1 MVKVILLTIIIVA
14 VSILLLVIKIF
25 FVKDGRFPKTHIGDN
40 PDMKKRGIT
49 CALSTDYA
57 DRNTKGLHQ

>member
-14 VSILLLVIKIF
+14 VSILLLGIKIF

-40 PDMKKRGIT
+40 PDMKKRGMMKLIT
-49 CALSTDYA
+49 KRPKLIIIF
-57 DRNTKGLHQ
+57 RF

>member
-14 VSILLLVIKIF
+14 VSILLLCIKIF
-25 FVKDGRFPKTHIGDN
+25 FVKDGRFTKTHIGDN

>member
-14 VSILLLVIKIF
+14 VSILLLGIKIF

-40 PDMKKRGIT
+40 PD
-49 CALSTDYA
+49 S
-57 DRNTKGLHQ
+57 NTKGLHQ

>member
-14 VSILLLVIKIF
+14 VSILLLGIKIF
-25 FVKDGRFPKTHIGDN
+25 FVKDGRFPKTNIGDN

>member
-14 VSILLLVIKIF
+14 VSILLLGIKIF
-25 FVKDGRFPKTHIGDN
+25 FVKGGRFPQTHIGDN
-40 PDMKKRGIT
+40 PDMKKIGIT

-57 DRNTKGLHQ
+57 DRNKKGFHR

>member
-14 VSILLLVIKIF
+14 VSVLLLGIKIF
-25 FVKDGRFPKTHIGDN
+25 FVKGGRFPQTYIGDN

-57 DRNTKGLHQ
+57 DRNTKGLRH

>member
-14 VSILLLVIKIF
+14 VSVLLLGIKIF
-25 FVKDGRFPKTHIGDN
+25 FVKGGRFPQTHIGYN

-57 DRNTKGLHQ
+57 DRNTKGLRH